1 MANKARLLSNII
13 ANDRECGKVFH
24 SIAKL
29 NKTSANSL
37 PAVTPVPN
45 QVFATEHNRFGKDA
59 TIHFTKSASQFLEYL
74 RELDHY
80 ITTTN
85 ASKGKQSPP
94 LKFACYGY
102 KDLDGDIVINS
113 IDCPV
118 YEEAYQQGFTKKS
131 QIIEYIMQNMGSKDM
146 SIENSARVFDYL
158 RQSNFASPKPIGT
171 DIVALMGT
179 TKHASLEGDEYNCFT
194 VGELAESVLPY
205 YVPVNADGIISG
217 TLAITPKTIS
227 EKYLLS
233 RGSKDNIADYLQDG
247 SIEVALISYA
257 KSESTGYVTPTKITN
272 VTKALAQTDKG
283 LTPLKISSST
293 QPTSRI
299 YKAQDNPEHTM

>member
-13 ANDRECGKVFH
+13 ANDRECSKVFN

-29 NKTSANSL
+29 HRSTPSNL
-37 PAVTPVPN
+37 PSVTPVPN

-59 TIHFTKSASQFLEYL
+59 TIHFTKSATQFLEYL

-85 ASKGKQSPP
+85 ASKGKQAQP

-102 KDLDGDIVINS
+102 KDLDGDIVINT

-146 SIENSARVFDYL
+146 SIETSARVFDYL
-158 RQSNFASPKPIGT
+158 RQSNFANPKPIGT
-171 DIVALMGT
+171 DIVALLGT
-179 TKHASLEGDEYNCFT
+179 TKHATMEGDDYNCFT

-217 TLAITPKTIS
+217 TLSITPKTIS
-227 EKYLLS
+227 EKYLLA
-233 RGSKDNIADYLQDG
+233 RNNADNIANYLQDG

-272 VTKALAQTDKG
+272 VTKALAQSDKG
-283 LTPLKISSST
+283 LKPLKISASS
-293 QPTSRI
+293 QPTSKL
-299 YKAQDNPEHTM
+299 YKAQDNPEYTM

>member
-13 ANDRECGKVFH
+13 ANDRECSKVFN

-37 PAVTPVPN
+37 PSVTPIPN
-45 QVFATEHNRFGKDA
+45 QVFAAEHNRFGKDA
-59 TIHFTKSASQFLEYL
+59 TIHFTKAANQFLEYL

-80 ITTTN
+80 IATTN

-94 LKFACYGY
+94 LKFVCYGY

-113 IDCPV
+113 IDCPI
-118 YEEAYQQGFTKKS
+118 YEEAYQQGFTKKT
-131 QIIEYIMQNMGSKDM
+131 QVIEYIMQNMGSKDM
-146 SIENSARVFDYL
+146 SIENSARAFDYL
-158 RQSNFASPKPIGT
+158 RQSNFAKPKPIGT
-171 DIVALMGT
+171 DVVALMGT
-179 TKHASLEGDEYNCFT
+179 TKHATIEGDEYNCFT
-194 VGELAESVLPY
+194 VGELAESVMPY

-217 TLAITPKTIS
+217 TISITPKTIS

-233 RGSKDNIADYLQDG
+233 RGKADNIADYLQDG
-247 SIEVALISYA
+247 SIEVALISYT

-283 LTPLKISSST
+283 LTPLKISAST
-293 QPTSRI
+293 QPTNRL
-299 YKAQDNPEHTM
+299 YKAQDNPDMCM